1 MKPVP
6 SCLTNGRS
14 GDVIVFLH
22 GIGGNAAYWKPQLSF
37 FGQWFQAVAWN
48 MPGYGT
54 SAALPEMTF
63 PALAESLERLLG
75 TLPAERF
82 HLVGHSMGH
91 GGAGIHG
98 TAGEPYPY
106 TDTFCH
112 QFSIWKT

>member
-1 MKPVP
+1 MELEAMQHTGNHN
-6 SCLTNGRS
+6 CL
-14 GDVIVFLH
+14 
-22 GIGGNAAYWKPQLSF
+22 F

-82 HLVGHSMGH
+82 HLVG
-91 GGAGIHG
+91 
-98 TAGEPYPY
+98 
-106 TDTFCH
+106 
-112 QFSIWKT
+112 

>member
-48 MPGYGT
+48 MPGY
-54 SAALPEMTF
+54 
-63 PALAESLERLLG
+63 
-75 TLPAERF
+75 
-82 HLVGHSMGH
+82 
-91 GGAGIHG
+91 
-98 TAGEPYPY
+98 
-106 TDTFCH
+106 
-112 QFSIWKT
+112 